1 VKKHPIPFIL
11 KNPDHKHPASW
22 VRWLAQDADGTWW
35 GFEHEPNESHV
46 GWYENEVG
54 RCQRLGSGTPNGR
67 WRETL
72 QAIGPENSGPVHS
85 D

>member
-1 VKKHPIPFIL
+1 MKKIFDNLPPW
-11 KNPDHKHPASW
+11 AQ
-22 VRWLAQDADGTWW
+22 WLAQDADGTWW
-35 GFEHEPNESHV
+35 GFEHEPNESHI

-54 RCQRLGSGTPNGR
+54 RCQRLHQGPPNPR

-72 QAIGPENSGPVHS
+72 RAVHS